1 LQSIKQL
8 INLADMSLSERAKA
22 TRKRT
27 EPARVGR
34 PAEQDRQAVR
44 ARLCHAAR
52 ELFAR
57 QGFEAVS
64 LRQVAAE
71 SGVTPAM
78 IHYYFGDKRGLWQ
91 AVLEDYLEEA
101 LGGMLAARPEI
112 EAEGGLANYLR
123 RHTEILARQPWVAPL
138 IYREIVLGGGPSA
151 DFVQRFPAR
160 LRELLGGAIEQA
172 RQRGEL
178 SADLDPE
185 LMLISLLSSAVFP
198 FLLRP
203 MIEKLFGIPVD
214 TDFAQRW
221 AEHATRLF
229 YQGARP

>member
-1 LQSIKQL
+1 VST
-8 INLADMSLSERAKA
+8 NHPASAS
-22 TRKRT
+22 RKST
-27 EPARVGR
+27 DPARVGR

-71 SGVTPAM
+71 AGVTPAM

-112 EAEGGLANYLR
+112 EALGGLANYLQ
-123 RHTEILARQPWVAPL
+123 RHAEILARQPWVAPL
-138 IYREIVLGGGPSA
+138 IYREFVLGGGPSA

-160 LRELLGGAIEQA
+160 LRELLGSAIEQA

-178 SADLDPE
+178 SAELDPE

-203 MIEKLFGIPVD
+203 MVEKIFGFEVD
-214 TDFAQRW
+214 VAFARRW
-221 AEHATRLF
+221 ADHATRLF
-229 YQGARP
+229 YEGARP

>member
-1 LQSIKQL
+1 MSINHPAKVSRKS
-8 INLADMSLSERAKA
+8 AD
-22 TRKRT
+22 TV
-27 EPARVGR
+27 RVGR

-71 SGVTPAM
+71 AGVTPAM

-101 LGGMLAARPEI
+101 LGGMLAARPSI
-112 EAEGGLANYLR
+112 EAPGGLANYLR
-123 RHTEILARQPWVAPL
+123 HHAEILARQPWVAPL

-178 SADLDPE
+178 SAEIDPE
-185 LMLISLLSSAVFP
+185 LLLISLLSSAVFP

-214 TDFAQRW
+214 IAFAQRW
-221 AEHATRLF
+221 AEHAARLF
-229 YQGARP
+229 YEGARP